1 MGHLLYSHQTNDNE
15 VLEMLESVELLKPVV
30 VLVAWSM
37 VMLFWMLATR
47 VPAMKAAKIKLIP
60 GAAYDEKMAAL
71 PGSVKWKADNYNH
84 LMEQPTLFY
93 ALAILLAI
101 IGGGDSV
108 TLIAAW
114 SYTGLRVCHSLV
126 QALGNKIE
134 IRFLLFV
141 LSNVAL
147 LVMLVNAMCLLFF

>member
-1 MGHLLYSHQTNDNE
+1 VVYVGI
-15 VLEMLESVELLKPVV
+15 VLD
-30 VLVAWSM
+30 
-37 VMLFWMLATR
+37 LALR
-47 VPAMKAAKIKLIP
+47 IPAMKAAKIVPIP
-60 GAAYDEKMAAL
+60 GAAYDEKMAAF
-71 PGSVKWKADNYNH
+71 PDSVKWKADNYNH

-93 ALAILLAI
+93 ALAIVLAV

-114 SYTGLRVCHSLV
+114 SYTGLRVFHSLV
-126 QALGNKIE
+126 QTLGNKIE

-147 LVMLVNAMCLLFF
+147 LIMLVNAICLLFFLNEVSIYSRLI

>member
-1 MGHLLYSHQTNDNE
+1 VVYVGI
-15 VLEMLESVELLKPVV
+15 VLD
-30 VLVAWSM
+30 
-37 VMLFWMLATR
+37 LALR
-47 VPAMKAAKIKLIP
+47 IPAMKAAKIVPIP

-71 PGSVKWKADNYNH
+71 PDSVKWKADNYNH

-93 ALAILLAI
+93 ALAIVLAV

-126 QALGNKIE
+126 QTLGNKIE

-147 LVMLVNAMCLLFF
+147 LIMLVNAICLLFF

>member
-1 MGHLLYSHQTNDNE
+1 
-15 VLEMLESVELLKPVV
+15 VIEMLESVELLKPVV

-37 VMLFWMLATR
+37 LVLFWMLALR
-47 VPAMKAAKIKLIP
+47 IPAMKAAKIVPIP

-71 PGSVKWKADNYNH
+71 PDSVKWKADNYNH

-93 ALAILLAI
+93 ALAIVLAV

-126 QALGNKIE
+126 QTLGNKIE

-141 LSNVAL
+141 LSNVAI
-147 LVMLVNAMCLLFF
+147 LVMLLNAMCLLFF